1 MSTKSPSLFDD
12 DAEFVATRT
21 ALARRA
27 NPLGASKKAK
37 SVNRLLQQV
46 ESLRQRF
53 EKEKRRLDEALIFHA
68 GHLRHRY
75 DRVAALR
82 ADGVRGLA
90 RFLDDPRIGKADRR
104 NLREFLKE
112 QLQGVLTHVQV
123 PDQEITDLFERLH
136 GVSYEE
142 AAASDMELM
151 RSEMGAMFESLG
163 LDLEMPEMRPDMS
176 EEEIAQE
183 AARLAEQFNQQQQA
197 WTERESARRKTK
209 RELREE
215 ARAERRE
222 RAHKLSLGAIYKRL
236 VKTLHPD
243 LERDPALR
251 ERKSAVMQEVTAAYA
266 AKDLPALLRFELEW
280 IDGDVVDAA
289 RKTDET
295 LNAYAELLREQITQL
310 RLELADLPFHPRYA
324 DLMPANDPFGVPGEI
339 DGPAEVQRLDQVIAS
354 LTAGLERLAD
364 PGTALTE
371 VPGLLREYKAQLRQA
386 RHAFGRRA
394 RF

>member
-176 EEEIAQE
+176 EEEIALR
-183 AARLAEQFNQQQQA
+183 RLSGAVRASSAPGPSGSRPRSAEPNP
-197 WTERESARRKTK
+197 RESFASPAGTVR
-209 RELREE
+209 LR
-215 ARAERRE
+215 
-222 RAHKLSLGAIYKRL
+222 
-236 VKTLHPD
+236 
-243 LERDPALR
+243 
-251 ERKSAVMQEVTAAYA
+251 
-266 AKDLPALLRFELEW
+266 
-280 IDGDVVDAA
+280 
-289 RKTDET
+289 
-295 LNAYAELLREQITQL
+295 
-310 RLELADLPFHPRYA
+310 
-324 DLMPANDPFGVPGEI
+324 
-339 DGPAEVQRLDQVIAS
+339 
-354 LTAGLERLAD
+354 AGSC
-364 PGTALTE
+364 GS
-371 VPGLLREYKAQLRQA
+371 GS
-386 RHAFGRRA
+386 
-394 RF
+394 